1 MLITYIHGLT
11 FKTKRIITKNDIITM
26 CNLLNSRDEY
36 SNLCKFEPEN
46 ISEGGIVFKFN
57 DLEKNWYKSVRLC
70 VGDNGSRGQWY
81 WIYNLSLSDWVGNND
96 MIFDKQNKFT
106 IFLKSFNGAP
116 VFTIE
121 ELKVWEECFSQ
132 IDIIKVGKFPSK
144 KSLIM
149 GVNNS

>member
-1 MLITYIHGLT
+1 MLITYVHGLT

-106 IFLKSFNGAP
+106 IF
-116 VFTIE
+116 
-121 ELKVWEECFSQ
+121 
-132 IDIIKVGKFPSK
+132 
-144 KSLIM
+144 
-149 GVNNS
+149 NSNM